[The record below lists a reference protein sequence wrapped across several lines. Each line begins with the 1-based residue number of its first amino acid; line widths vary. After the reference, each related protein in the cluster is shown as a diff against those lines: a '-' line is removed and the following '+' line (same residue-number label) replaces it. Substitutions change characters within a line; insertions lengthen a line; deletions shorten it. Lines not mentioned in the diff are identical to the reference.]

1 MSSRIIK
8 INVNNFS
15 EEEVQEAINIVKKG
29 GVVVYP
35 TDTVYGIGGVI
46 DRESTIE
53 RIVAIKKRGTAPFPI
68 IVSKKEHAMELGH
81 FNNIAKM
88 LAEEF
93 WPGPLT
99 IKVEA
104 KRELHDRLVDEENKV
119 ALRIPDCEI
128 ARILANAA
136 GGAIIGT
143 SANVSGQMA
152 PITIHDVIKQ
162 IGEEV
167 DIIIDGG
174 PTKYKTPSTIIDVSA
189 TPPVILRVGAV
200 PPEAIEDFL
209 GIKIKIKG

>member
-1 MSSRIIK
+1 MTPRIIK

-15 EEEVQEAINIVKKG
+15 EEEIQDAMNIIKKG
-29 GVVVYP
+29 GVIVYP

-53 RIVAIKKRGTAPFPI
+53 RIATIKRRGTAPFPI
-68 IVSKKEHAMELGH
+68 IVSDKEHAMELGH

-104 KRELHDRLVDEENKV
+104 KKELHERLVDQENKV
-119 ALRIPDCEI
+119 ALRIPDCEV
-128 ARILANAA
+128 ARILAKAA

-143 SANVSGQMA
+143 SANISGKMA
-152 PITIHDVIKQ
+152 PITIHDAIKQ
-162 IGEEV
+162 IGEDV
-167 DIIIDGG
+167 DMIIDGG
-174 PTKYKTPSTIIDVSA
+174 PTKYKTPSTIIDVSI
-189 TPPVILRVGAV
+189 TPPVILRVGAI
-200 PPEAIEDFL
+200 PPEAIEEFL